1 MQAWIERLT
10 IWRAMRT
17 IVIVVTLLV
26 LAGAFMVRML
36 EPETFD
42 DFGISAWWA
51 VTTVSTV
58 GYGDIVPVTTEGRLV
73 GTVLMIAGV
82 SMIPLVT
89 SIVVSILTA
98 KRARAERQQEA
109 QQIAALNARLARIEE
124 HVKRYPG
131 PRSAAIRARRGAPAS
146 RSTVLITAA
155 NGTARI
161 APTTPRME
169 PAISTATIVVKPD
182 SSTAWRYTI
191 G

>member
-1 MQAWIERLT
+1 VQAWIERLT

-26 LAGAFMVRML
+26 LAGAFLVRML

-98 KRARAERQQEA
+98 KRARAESQQEA

-124 HVKRYPG
+124 HVKR
-131 PRSAAIRARRGAPAS
+131 
-146 RSTVLITAA
+146 
-155 NGTARI
+155 
-161 APTTPRME
+161 
-169 PAISTATIVVKPD
+169 
-182 SSTAWRYTI
+182 
-191 G
+191 